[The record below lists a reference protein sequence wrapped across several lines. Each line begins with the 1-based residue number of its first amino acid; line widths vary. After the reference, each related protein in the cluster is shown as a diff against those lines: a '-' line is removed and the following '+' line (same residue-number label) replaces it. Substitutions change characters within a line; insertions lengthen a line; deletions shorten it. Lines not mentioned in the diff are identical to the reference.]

1 MKSKNLAKAIALGL
15 VLGSMSFVSME
26 AQAANLNGPVGGNAA
41 RYSDLQAVNNQVE
54 RIDQRVERMDQVLS
68 NAADKDYVNAAV
80 KTEKTEREKEDTR
93 IEGKVDTET
102 NRAQNEEKRIEGEV
116 RENRES
122 IAEEA
127 AARQNADDTLNEK
140 IDRNAAA
147 TQEQIDGINVT
158 NEKQDNAIAT
168 NTKDIADNK
177 EQIAT
182 NGKNIAANTEAIESN
197 REYFE
202 SRVNHN
208 QEQIDDNKEAIAEEA
223 VARQNA
229 DDTLNEKIDRN
240 AAATQEQIDGINV
253 TNEKQDNAIATN
265 TKDIADNKEQIATN
279 GKNIAANTEAIES
292 NREYFESRVNHNQ
305 EQIDA
310 NKEAIADV
318 NGKVGDTQYSSENYI
333 AKGDDLTT
341 AAGKLDAAVKAEE
354 TKRQNE
360 DARIEG
366 KVDAETNRAQN
377 EEKRIEQKFDGEV
390 SRLDSKI
397 DKLDNR
403 VEKVGAMA
411 AAIANLHTMGYDPAA
426 PTEVAVGVGQY
437 RDKTGLAL
445 GAFHY
450 PNRDVMVSF
459 SISTAGEEYMA
470 GVGATW
476 KFGRKSPE
484 AMLKAEKEK
493 AARKKLAQETAA
505 KKAAE
510 DAAVAVQQAKHSEM
524 LAAESK

>member
-26 AQAANLNGPVGGNAA
+26 AQAANLTGPLAGNAA
-41 RYSDLQAVNNQVE
+41 KYSDLRAVNNQVE
-54 RIDQRVERMDQVLS
+54 KIDQRVERMDQVLS
-68 NAADKDYVNAAV
+68 NAADKDYVDAAV
-80 KTEKTEREKEDTR
+80 KEEETERKDED
-93 IEGKVDTET
+93 
-102 NRAQNEEKRIEGEV
+102 ARIEGEV

-122 IAEEA
+122 INANKEAIAEEA

-168 NTKDIADNK
+168 NTKNIADNK

-182 NGKNIAANTEAIESN
+182 NE
-197 REYFE
+197 
-202 SRVNHN
+202 
-208 QEQIDDNKEAIAEEA
+208 
-223 VARQNA
+223 
-229 DDTLNEKIDRN
+229 
-240 AAATQEQIDGINV
+240 
-253 TNEKQDNAIATN
+253 
-265 TKDIADNKEQIATN
+265 
-279 GKNIAANTEAIES
+279 KNIAANTEAIES

-318 NGKVGDTQYSSENYI
+318 NGKVGDAQYSSENYI

-366 KVDAETNRAQN
+366 KVDAETNRAKNEEKRIEDKVDAETNRAQN

>member
-26 AQAANLNGPVGGNAA
+26 AQAANLTGPLAGNAA
-41 RYSDLQAVNNQVE
+41 KYSDLRAVNNQVE
-54 RIDQRVERMDQVLS
+54 KIDQRVERMDQVLS
-68 NAADKDYVNAAV
+68 NAADKDYVDAAV
-80 KTEKTEREKEDTR
+80 KEEETERKDED
-93 IEGKVDTET
+93 
-102 NRAQNEEKRIEGEV
+102 ARIEGEV

-122 IAEEA
+122 INANKEAIAEEA

-182 NGKNIAANTEAIESN
+182 NE
-197 REYFE
+197 
-202 SRVNHN
+202 
-208 QEQIDDNKEAIAEEA
+208 
-223 VARQNA
+223 
-229 DDTLNEKIDRN
+229 
-240 AAATQEQIDGINV
+240 
-253 TNEKQDNAIATN
+253 
-265 TKDIADNKEQIATN
+265 
-279 GKNIAANTEAIES
+279 KNIAANTEAIES

-318 NGKVGDTQYSSENYI
+318 NGKVGDAQYSSENYI

-366 KVDAETNRAQN
+366 KVDAETNRAKNEEKRIEDKVDAETNRAQN

>member
-26 AQAANLNGPVGGNAA
+26 AQAANLSGPLLGNVAS
-41 RYSDLQAVNNQVE
+41 YSDLRAVNDQVE
-54 RIDQRVERMDQVLS
+54 TIDQRVEWMDEVLN
-68 NAADKDYVNAAV
+68 NAADKDYVDAAV
-80 KTEKTEREKEDTR
+80 KAEETKREKEDTR

-102 NRAQNEEKRIEGEV
+102 NRAQNEEKRIEGKV
-116 RENRES
+116 IENMES
-122 IAEEA
+122 IAANQEAIAEEA
-127 AARQNADDTLNEK
+127 VARQNADDTLNKK

-182 NGKNIAANTEAIESN
+182 NEKNIAAN
-197 REYFE
+197 
-202 SRVNHN
+202 
-208 QEQIDDNKEAIAEEA
+208 K
-223 VARQNA
+223 
-229 DDTLNEKIDRN
+229 
-240 AAATQEQIDGINV
+240 
-253 TNEKQDNAIATN
+253 
-265 TKDIADNKEQIATN
+265 
-279 GKNIAANTEAIES
+279 EAIES

-318 NGKVGDTQYSSENYI
+318 NGKVGDAQYSSENYI

-341 AAGKLDAAVKAEE
+341 AAGKLDAALKAEE

-366 KVDAETNRAQN
+366 KVDTETNRAQN

>member
-54 RIDQRVERMDQVLS
+54 TIDNRVETMDQVLS
-68 NAADKDYVNAAV
+68 NKTDKEFVI
-80 KTEKTEREKEDTR
+80 KTVDEEKTEREKEDTR

-102 NRAQNEEKRIEGEV
+102 NRAQNEEKRIEDKV
-116 RENRES
+116 
-122 IAEEA
+122 
-127 AARQNADDTLNEK
+127 D
-140 IDRNAAA
+140 
-147 TQEQIDGINVT
+147 
-158 NEKQDNAIAT
+158 
-168 NTKDIADNK
+168 
-177 EQIAT
+177 
-182 NGKNIAANTEAIESN
+182 ANTDS
-197 REYFE
+197 
-202 SRVNHN
+202 
-208 QEQIDDNKEAIAEEA
+208 
-223 VARQNA
+223 
-229 DDTLNEKIDRN
+229 
-240 AAATQEQIDGINV
+240 
-253 TNEKQDNAIATN
+253 
-265 TKDIADNKEQIATN
+265 
-279 GKNIAANTEAIES
+279 
-292 NREYFESRVNHNQ
+292 
-305 EQIDA
+305 
-310 NKEAIADV
+310 IADV
-318 NGKVGDTQYSSENYI
+318 NGKVGDAQYSSENYI
-333 AKGDDLTT
+333 GKGDDLTT

-354 TKRQNE
+354 TERQNE

-366 KVDAETNRAQN
+366 KVDTETNRAQNEEKRIEGKVDKETNRAQN

>member
-1 MKSKNLAKAIALGL
+1 MKSKKLAKAIALGL

-26 AQAANLNGPVGGNAA
+26 AQAANLDGPLGGVAA
-41 RYSDLQAVNNQVE
+41 RYSDLEAVNNQVE
-54 RIDQRVERMDQVLS
+54 KIDQRVERMDQVLS
-68 NAADKDYVNAAV
+68 NAADKDYVDAAV
-80 KTEKTEREKEDTR
+80 KEEETERKDED
-93 IEGKVDTET
+93 
-102 NRAQNEEKRIEGEV
+102 ARIEGEV

-122 IAEEA
+122 IADNKKAIVEEA

-177 EQIAT
+177 EQIAM
-182 NGKNIAANTEAIESN
+182 NEKNIAANTEAIESN

-208 QEQIDDNKEAIAEEA
+208 QEQIDDNK
-223 VARQNA
+223 
-229 DDTLNEKIDRN
+229 K
-240 AAATQEQIDGINV
+240 
-253 TNEKQDNAIATN
+253 
-265 TKDIADNKEQIATN
+265 
-279 GKNIAANTEAIES
+279 
-292 NREYFESRVNHNQ
+292 
-305 EQIDA
+305 
-310 NKEAIADV
+310 AIADV
-318 NGKVGDTQYSSENYI
+318 NGKVGDAQYSSENYI

>member
-26 AQAANLNGPVGGNAA
+26 AQAANLQGPVGGNVA
-41 RYSDLQAVNNQVE
+41 RYSDLEAVNNQVE
-54 RIDQRVERMDQVLS
+54 KIDQRVERMDQVLS
-68 NAADKDYVNAAV
+68 NAADKDYVDAAV
-80 KTEKTEREKEDTR
+80 KEEETERKDEDAR
-93 IEGKVDTET
+93 IK
-102 NRAQNEEKRIEGEV
+102 GEV

-122 IAEEA
+122 IAA
-127 AARQNADDTLNEK
+127 
-140 IDRNAAA
+140 
-147 TQEQIDGINVT
+147 
-158 NEKQDNAIAT
+158 
-168 NTKDIADNK
+168 
-177 EQIAT
+177 
-182 NGKNIAANTEAIESN
+182 
-197 REYFE
+197 
-202 SRVNHN
+202 
-208 QEQIDDNKEAIAEEA
+208 NKEAIAEEA

-279 GKNIAANTEAIES
+279 EKNIAANTEAIES

-318 NGKVGDTQYSSENYI
+318 NGKVGGTQYSSENYI

-354 TKRQNE
+354 TEREKE

-366 KVDAETNRAQN
+366 RVDAETNRAQNEEKRIEGKVDTETNRAQN

-510 DAAVAVQQAKHSEM
+510 DAAVAVQQAKHTKL

>member
-26 AQAANLNGPVGGNAA
+26 AQAANLDGPLGGVAA
-41 RYSDLQAVNNQVE
+41 RYSDLEAVNNQVE
-54 RIDQRVERMDQVLS
+54 KIDQRVERMDQVLS
-68 NAADKDYVNAAV
+68 NAADKDYVDAAV
-80 KTEKTEREKEDTR
+80 KEEETERKDED
-93 IEGKVDTET
+93 
-102 NRAQNEEKRIEGEV
+102 ARIEGEV

-122 IAEEA
+122 IADNKKAIVEEA

-177 EQIAT
+177 EQIAM
-182 NGKNIAANTEAIESN
+182 NEKNIAANTEAIESN

-208 QEQIDDNKEAIAEEA
+208 QEQIDDNK
-223 VARQNA
+223 
-229 DDTLNEKIDRN
+229 K
-240 AAATQEQIDGINV
+240 
-253 TNEKQDNAIATN
+253 
-265 TKDIADNKEQIATN
+265 
-279 GKNIAANTEAIES
+279 
-292 NREYFESRVNHNQ
+292 
-305 EQIDA
+305 
-310 NKEAIADV
+310 AIADV
-318 NGKVGDTQYSSENYI
+318 NGKVGDAQYSSENYI